1 MNRRNVLWLIL
12 VVMLAAGVVL
22 TAWLAHRRNELLAA
36 LERHPKDGIVTG
48 QGGQVQ
54 SAEEQDVK
62 RELGVLRRQLE
73 EAQTAVR
80 RLAEEKG
87 VQQKQLASTEA
98 LYYPPEE
105 LSLEEFRETQ
115 PEEYEALKKSLAHI
129 LRYAAAKKRLRE
141 EYLARLDLSVLT
153 EEEQQWLLEDMA
165 RIARE
170 EERLLNGEGDP
181 DLYYKARGRRSFG
194 DSERWLHE
202 GTVAQIAFA
211 ADWQQACGKEEPY
224 VTANRAVVLTHW
236 HSPGVQPWEPI
247 GIRGINNMLIDDPNA
262 PDGKRLVRIM
272 VEPGWSPE

>member
-1 MNRRNVLWLIL
+1 MNRRNVIWLIW
-12 VVMLAAGVVL
+12 VVMLVAGVVL

-36 LERHPKDGIVTG
+36 LERRPGGGTVTG

-54 SAEEQDVK
+54 SAEQDVK

-87 VQQKQLASTEA
+87 VQKKQLANTEA
-98 LYYPPEE
+98 RYYPPEE
-105 LSLEEFRETQ
+105 SSLEEFREAS

-153 EEEQQWLLEDMA
+153 EEEQQWLLEGMA
-165 RIARE
+165 QIARE
-170 EERLLNGEGDP
+170 EDRLLNGEGDP
-181 DLYYKARGRRSFG
+181 DLYFKARGRRSFG
-194 DSERWLHE
+194 ELERWFRE
-202 GTVAQIAFA
+202 GTVAQLAFA

-236 HSPGVQPWEPI
+236 HSPGVQPREPI
-247 GIRGINNMLIDDPNA
+247 GIRGINSMLIDDPNA
-262 PDGKRLVRIM
+262 PDGKRLVSIK
-272 VEPGWSPE
+272 VEPGWSPD